1 MRSAALL
8 LALVVA
14 GCGGDGDDGSS
25 GPEPVT
31 AAAFIGCFELEGHEA
46 VKPEHG
52 SESIYSYTLK
62 AEGFSVESVN
72 VQPKGGVVQ
81 AAYLS
86 LFEDEDAR
94 ADATKK
100 VPPKPIAGGP
110 AAYVENNAVVGYL
123 DEEAERET
131 REAIERCL
139 R

>member
-8 LALVVA
+8 LALLLA
-14 GCGGDGDDGSS
+14 GCGGGNDDGS
-25 GPEPVT
+25 PAREPVT
-31 AAAFIGCFELEGHEA
+31 AAAFIECFDLKGHEA
-46 VKPEHG
+46 VKPERG
-52 SESIYSYTLK
+52 SESVYSYALK
-62 AEGFSVESVN
+62 ADGFRVESVN
-72 VQPKGGVVQ
+72 VQRKGAVVQ

-94 ADATKK
+94 AEATEK

-110 AAYVENNAVVGYL
+110 AAHVENNAVVGYL
-123 DEEAERET
+123 DDEAERET